1 MNTSEFRIAFIDV
14 GEDCVCWFYDDRKNQ
29 YYDSTYFG
37 DYTEGDVVR
46 VSWNCFD
53 GINREV
59 SSVEKIG

>member
-1 MNTSEFRIAFIDV
+1 MTTEFKIMFVD
-14 GEDCVCWFYDDRKNQ
+14 DCGDEACYFYDEKKNQ

-37 DYTEGDVVR
+37 DYAEGDVVR

-59 SSVEKIG
+59 SSVEKIA

>member
-1 MNTSEFRIAFIDV
+1 MTTEFRIMFVD
-14 GEDCVCWFYDDRKNQ
+14 DCGDETCYFYDEEKNQ

-46 VSWNCFD
+46 VSWRCFD

-59 SSVEKIG
+59 SSVEKIA